1 MTERLDISPD
11 RWPDVSRVFSAAVG
25 VDKGARQAYLD
36 EACRDDAVLRVRWTR
51 CSGHTTKRDRSAIR
65 QHSSRQER

>member
-1 MTERLDISPD
+1 VTERLDISPD

-36 EACRDDAVLRVRWTR
+36 EACRDDVALRVTVDSMLRAQP
-51 CSGHTTKRDRSAIR
+51 DRSATR
-65 QHSSRQER
+65 LHSSRQER